1 MRQRQLIPIERI
13 TALTP
18 DAAALLAEL
27 DRDLGSSYTAE
38 QQHGLRPE
46 ALFQPGIH
54 FFLARL
60 DGTAVGCGGV
70 ALYDGFAEV
79 KRMFT
84 DETARGR
91 GVAQAILA
99 RLEAVAREAGRPLLR
114 LETGVHQH
122 DAIAFYERMGF
133 RECAA
138 FGDYLAMTPSQI
150 ETSVFYEKRL

>member
-1 MRQRQLIPIERI
+1 MIAIEQL

-18 DAAALLAEL
+18 EAAALLAEL
-27 DRDLGSSYTAE
+27 DRDLGSSYSEE

-46 ALFQPGIH
+46 ALFQPHVH
-54 FFLARL
+54 FFLARV
-60 DGTAVGCGGV
+60 DGTALGCGGV

-84 DETARGR
+84 DQAARGR
-91 GVAQAILA
+91 GVAKAILTQ
-99 RLEAVAREAGRPLLR
+99 LETVARDAGMALLR

-133 RECAA
+133 RECGA
-138 FGDYLAMTPSQI
+138 FGDYAAMTPSMI

>member
-1 MRQRQLIPIERI
+1 MQQPMTIERI
-13 TALTP
+13 TALTSE
-18 DAAALLAEL
+18 AAALLAEL

-46 ALFQPGIH
+46 ALFQPNIH

-60 DGTAVGCGGV
+60 GGTAVGCGGV

-84 DETARGR
+84 DEAARGR
-91 GVAQAILA
+91 GVAKALLA
-99 RLEAVAREAGRPLLR
+99 RFEAVARESGMVLLR
-114 LETGVHQH
+114 LETGIHQR

-133 RECAA
+133 RECGV
-138 FGDYLAMTPSQI
+138 FGDYAAMTPSQI
-150 ETSVFYEKRL
+150 ETSVFYEKRI

>member
-1 MRQRQLIPIERI
+1 MTEVERI
-13 TALTP
+13 TALT
-18 DAAALLAEL
+18 DEAAALLAAL
-27 DRDLGSSYTAE
+27 DRDLGGSYTAE
-38 QQHGLRPE
+38 QQHGLKPA
-46 ALFQPGIH
+46 ALFRPGIH

-60 DGTAVGCGGV
+60 DGRAVGCGGV

-91 GVAQAILA
+91 GVARAILA
-99 RLEAVAREAGRPLLR
+99 RLETVASEAGRPLLR

-133 RECAA
+133 RQCAA
-138 FGDYLAMTPSQI
+138 FGDYLGMTPRQI
-150 ETSVFYEKRL
+150 ETSVFYEKPL

>member
-1 MRQRQLIPIERI
+1 LIAIEQL

-18 DAAALLAEL
+18 EAAALLAEL
-27 DRDLGSSYTAE
+27 DRDLGSSYSAE

-46 ALFQPGIH
+46 ALFQPHVH
-54 FFLARL
+54 FFLARV
-60 DGTAVGCGGV
+60 DGTALGCGGV

-84 DETARGR
+84 DQAARGR
-91 GVAQAILA
+91 GVAKAILTQ
-99 RLEAVAREAGRPLLR
+99 LETVARDAGMALLR

-133 RECAA
+133 RECGA
-138 FGDYLAMTPSQI
+138 FGDYAAMTPSMI